1 MPPQRIPRHRTSH
14 GTTRPTESLPSRGGT
29 RGYSQDTRRIAI
41 QNEVNGL
48 NQSVE
53 VNQLRFNGLYPSDRT
68 VRRWNARVVTEGN
81 YLPYEMN
88 GNNPATTLQGHM
100 LIMLVL
106 FRMCFPKATA
116 AEVNA
121 FLFSCTLPGQH
132 YRFFSESHN
141 AACFR
146 TS

>member
-68 VRRWNARVVTEGN
+68 VRRWNARVVTEG
-81 YLPYEMN
+81 
-88 GNNPATTLQGHM
+88 TCR
-100 LIMLVL
+100 I
-106 FRMCFPKATA
+106 R
-116 AEVNA
+116 
-121 FLFSCTLPGQH
+121 LPGQ
-132 YRFFSESHN
+132 
-141 AACFR
+141 AFR
-146 TS
+146 SSINSCMMETGA